1 MNMGSIEKPIIMIA
15 KKAVKKDTCKLIL
28 HKFRTK
34 ELDDTVVTDDN
45 NLVFEPVDE
54 TKINN
59 FKYMSEGKKYWS
71 ITPGDVKDYNYMVD
85 KVYDKIPE
93 HRDFEFISY
102 IQVIEYPTDTMLNP
116 HKDGADPYDTATA
129 ILVLDDDFQGGKLTV
144 DDIVIDAKQGDLIMF
159 NHSQDTWH
167 GVSPIKSGVRT
178 VLALWFQAEHSKK
191 ELTEDQIIDDSSSS
205 KFDENSETN
214 SYNALL

>member
-1 MNMGSIEKPIIMIA
+1 
-15 KKAVKKDTCKLIL
+15 
-28 HKFRTK
+28 
-34 ELDDTVVTDDN
+34 
-45 NLVFEPVDE
+45 
-54 TKINN
+54 
-59 FKYMSEGKKYWS
+59 
-71 ITPGDVKDYNYMVD
+71 
-85 KVYDKIPE
+85 
-93 HRDFEFISY
+93 
-102 IQVIEYPTDTMLNP
+102 
-116 HKDGADPYDTATA
+116 
-129 ILVLDDDFQGGKLTV
+129 
-144 DDIVIDAKQGDLIMF
+144 MF